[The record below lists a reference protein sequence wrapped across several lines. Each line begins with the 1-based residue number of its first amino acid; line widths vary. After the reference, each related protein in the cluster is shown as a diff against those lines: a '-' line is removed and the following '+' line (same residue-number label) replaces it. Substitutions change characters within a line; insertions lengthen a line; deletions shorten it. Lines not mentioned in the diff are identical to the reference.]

1 MSHGMEEKRFH
12 LQRMQAEGLTARRAH
27 ELYGGPCRETLKKW
41 RKEWEGGLIECE
53 MPRVPGACEHRKHE
67 PLPAETKGEAL
78 RLLASGKPSREV
90 DAMLGLPGGTASRW
104 AREGRRATM
113 PPPGAEGAP
122 GAKGAK
128 VAGSGDL
135 EARVAELEEQNA
147 VLRELMRDPKVGDP
161 AGTRRG

>member
-67 PLPAETKGEAL
+67 PLPAETRGEAL
-78 RLLASGKPSREV
+78 RLLALGKPSREV
-90 DAMLGLPGGTASRW
+90 A
-104 AREGRRATM
+104 ATD
-113 PPPGAEGAP
+113 
-122 GAKGAK
+122 
-128 VAGSGDL
+128 DL